1 MESLVTLALT
11 GTESIK
17 NRQTF
22 FFIYIDI
29 DTERYQ
35 LFILKKTKIF
45 EYGEGDN
52 TPPFLLFIHPLSKHP
67 CSNYQKKQLHSGL
80 FRWDTHCSGSTM
92 GLLSLPEIKV
102 LYRKVALAQWQCEDI
117 KARCKYLR
125 NRRTF
130 STFFKK
136 SENFSTIFWKRGR
149 GTFPTSSRSHRPRL
163 GLPLDPRVCHA
174 KFGCSSSYKDR

>member
-22 FFIYIDI
+22 FFIYID
-29 DTERYQ
+29 TERHQ

-45 EYGEGDN
+45 EYWGVGN
-52 TPPFLLFIHPLSKHP
+52 TPPFIPFIHPLSKHP

-102 LYRKVALAQWQCEDI
+102 LYREVALAQWQCEDI

-130 STFFKK
+130 STFF
-136 SENFSTIFWKRGR
+136 WKWGVE
-149 GTFPTSSRSHRPRL
+149 GFPTPLLHPPTLSWPFPGPREVPWKVWL
-163 GLPLDPRVCHA
+163 R
-174 KFGCSSSYKDR
+174 

>member
-1 MESLVTLALT
+1 M
-11 GTESIK
+11 GGRGI
-17 NRQTF
+17 
-22 FFIYIDI
+22 
-29 DTERYQ
+29 
-35 LFILKKTKIF
+35 ILLHSS
-45 EYGEGDN
+45 
-52 TPPFLLFIHPLSKHP
+52 PFIHPLSKHP

-117 KARCKYLR
+117 KARCKYLK

-136 SENFSTIFWKRGR
+136 SEKFSSIFWKWGGGISHPPLAPADPVLTFSWTQGCTMQSLAALALT
-149 GTFPTSSRSHRPRL
+149 GTECIKNKQTNFLLYIYR
-163 GLPLDPRVCHA
+163 
-174 KFGCSSSYKDR
+174 